1 MYNKFLIILAIV
13 IFWNIIVRLVY
24 YLKMKRVK
32 KQYDEI
38 MEKSKIIRKIF
49 NIDTII

>member
-24 YLKMKRVK
+24 YLKMRRVK

-38 MEKSKIIRKIF
+38 MEKSKKIRKIF

>member
-38 MEKSKIIRKIF
+38 MEKSRKIRKIF